1 MEKVKLARFGNGE
14 ARSLLV
20 RDRNKVVATAAIRS
34 PKLKESEVVMFAK
47 SRSLS
52 DDVLRIISNAREWT
66 KSYQI
71 KQALVTNPKTPLSA
85 AIKFVN
91 YLTDR
96 DLREIMRSRDVPGQI
111 AMQARRILNRKGKV

>member
-1 MEKVKLARFGNGE
+1 M
-14 ARSLLV
+14 
-20 RDRNKVVATAAIRS
+20 
-34 PKLKESEVVMFAK
+34 VMFAK

-96 DLREIMRSRDVPGQI
+96 DLREIMRSREVPGQI

>member
-1 MEKVKLARFGNGE
+1 M
-14 ARSLLV
+14 
-20 RDRNKVVATAAIRS
+20 
-34 PKLKESEVVMFAK
+34 
-47 SRSLS
+47 
-52 DDVLRIISNAREWT
+52 
-66 KSYQI
+66 
-71 KQALVTNPKTPLSA
+71 TNPKTPLSA